1 MTTRTNV
8 LALIDLAFW
17 TNLTSR
23 LLQNKYENLK
33 SQIQHKINKIGYQNY
48 RFEDYIDK
56 WFPLKAIELAL
67 RGGFSLVIETY
78 TKKPTKTVI

>member
-8 LALIDLAFW
+8 LALIDLAFC

-56 WFPLKAIELAL
+56 
-67 RGGFSLVIETY
+67 
-78 TKKPTKTVI
+78 